1 MAKLIISLIGVLF
14 ICYWIIRRPKGIRKV
29 LELFS
34 NVAFRITLS
43 FCVLYALSYGAGYLG
58 IWVPLN
64 FASILIVALLGI
76 PGVLL
81 IVCLTG
87 FNYFFP

>member
-1 MAKLIISLIGVLF
+1 MAKLVISLIGILF
-14 ICYWIIRRPKGIRKV
+14 VFYLVVRKPKGIRKV

-34 NVAFRITLS
+34 SVAFRITLS
-43 FCVLYALSYGAGYLG
+43 FCILYALSYGAGYLG

-76 PGVLL
+76 PGVFLVL
-81 IVCLTG
+81 CLAG
-87 FNYFFP
+87 FNYFFM

>member
-1 MAKLIISLIGVLF
+1 MAKLVISLIGILF
-14 ICYWIIRRPKGIRKV
+14 VFYLVVRKPKGIRKV
-29 LELFS
+29 LELLS
-34 NVAFRITLS
+34 SVAFRITLS

-76 PGVLL
+76 PGIVLV
-81 IVCLTG
+81 VCLTG
-87 FNYFFP
+87 FNHFFM